1 MTNEYHK
8 IINKVDNIIKKEG
21 IPYYLDKWKKPLIP
35 ENFKSYED
43 FLYFLY
49 KYVQTYHSHSFVY
62 SISKTEKYKKQN
74 IKQDNERPM
83 PEFKYDERTKI
94 GTITYYQFINDYNNE
109 KKTMNDYKKLIKLVQ
124 TTLLT
129 WNKKGLN
136 GLIIDLRKHYGGNM
150 WPVVESLLDILGDT
164 SLLSFTNIKAK
175 FSDKKWI
182 NIKHGTIMKKD
193 DKLIT
198 SKIKF
203 NNPIAV
209 IVSHNTASS
218 GEFITGIF
226 YGRSNVKIFGD
237 KTNKTAGFFSV
248 NKTIKINDDLI
259 FNLTN
264 KLCTTVDGTF
274 HVDEVIRVDK
284 KTSSPITDAKDWIVM
299 NRTN

>member
-8 IINKVDNIIKKEG
+8 IINKVYNIIKKEG

-35 ENFKSYED
+35 ENFESYED

-49 KYVQTYHSHSFVY
+49 KYVQSYHTHSFVY
-62 SISKTEKYKKQN
+62 SISKTEKYNKQN
-74 IKQDNERPM
+74 ISQNNERQM
-83 PEFKYDERTKI
+83 PAFKYDERTKI

-124 TTLLT
+124 ATYQS
-129 WNKKGLN
+129 WNQKGLN
-136 GLIIDLRKHYGGNM
+136 GLIIDLRKHTGGNM
-150 WPVVESLLDILGDT
+150 WPAVESLQDILGDT
-164 SLLSFTNIKAK
+164 SLLSFTNVKSK

-182 NIKHGTIMKKD
+182 NIQNGKIMKKD
-193 DKLIT
+193 DKLVT
-198 SKIKF
+198 AKIKF
-203 NNPIAV
+203 DNPIAV
-209 IVSHNTASS
+209 IVSQNTASS

-226 YGRSNVKIFGD
+226 YGRNNVKIFGD

-274 HVDEVIRVDK
+274 HVDEVIYVDK
-284 KTSSPITDAKDWIVM
+284 TTNSPIGDAKDWIM
-299 NRTN
+299 NNRID